1 MTDFYQKLADYQRG
15 LASDLE
21 SDKFPERL
29 LQIISECLDVENV
42 LLLGVQGGLTG
53 NWWIRNGNTK
63 VSIHSMDVIRKAFA
77 SDHGFWRGGTE
88 SDIANASESQ
98 KKENILSCLAAK
110 ISVGSRTIGAIYCD
124 VRDGARRFTTS
135 DGERLKLLSDVF
147 AVYVDQFQSIQDSKQ
162 KQDKLFKKSNE
173 YPILLG
179 ETILMKNLKTDLEMA
194 ARLSTSILLYGE
206 SGSGKEVAAQYIHRM
221 SNRSNQ
227 PFVAIHCA
235 AIPRDLLESELFGHE
250 KGAFSGA
257 YRKHRGRIEIA
268 NHGTLFL
275 DEVGD
280 IPLEFQVKLLRVL
293 EDKKIW
299 PIGSEVEI
307 GPLDFRL
314 ICSTN
319 RPLQKMVEE
328 KQFRQDLFYRIS
340 GMQIQIPTLNERT
353 EDIPLLATYFA
364 SQGDNPKKIEDD
376 AIRLLQSVAWDG
388 NVRQFRTVVENAREL
403 SDGSIVTAEAVK
415 KQLSFQSIGVSKD
428 ISAITLHITFEEIQR
443 RWNAGDI
450 NGKQLQSMLIPLYLE
465 SNKNL
470 SAVARKLQ
478 CITPQQLREFR
489 NFIYY
494 RRKTG
499 VIVLPD

>member
-21 SDKFPERL
+21 SEKFPERL
-29 LQIISECLDVENV
+29 LQIVSDCLNVENV
-42 LLLGVQGGLTG
+42 LLLGVQGGLAG
-53 NWWIRNGNTK
+53 NWWIRNGHTK
-63 VSIHSMDVIRKAFA
+63 VSNHSMDVIRKAFS

-124 VRDGARRFTTS
+124 VREGQRRFSTS
-135 DGERLKLLSDVF
+135 DGERLKLLSDVL

-162 KQDKLFKKSNE
+162 KQDKTFSRSNE
-173 YPILLG
+173 HPLLLG
-179 ETILMKNLKTDLEMA
+179 ETILMKNLKADLEMA
-194 ARLSTSILLYGE
+194 ARLSTSVLLFGE
-206 SGSGKEVAAQYIHRM
+206 SGVGKEVAAQFIHKI

-280 IPLEFQVKLLRVL
+280 IPLEFQIKLLRVL

-307 GPLDFRL
+307 GPVDFRL

-319 RPLQKMVEE
+319 RPIQKMVAE
-328 KQFRQDLFYRIS
+328 KNFREDLFYRIS
-340 GMQIQIPTLNERT
+340 GMQIRIPTLNERM

-364 SQGDNPKKIEDD
+364 SQGDTPKKIEDD
-376 AIRLLQSVAWDG
+376 AIRLLESVTWNG

-403 SDGSIVTAEAVK
+403 SDGPMVTAEAIK
-415 KQLSFQSIGVSKD
+415 KQLAFQSFADSKD
-428 ISAITLHITFEEIQR
+428 VAAITIHITFEEIQR
-443 RWNAGDI
+443 RWNAGEI
-450 NGKQLQSMLIPLYLE
+450 TGKELQSMLIPLYLQ

-499 VIVLPD
+499 EIILPD

>member
-1 MTDFYQKLADYQRG
+1 MTDFYQKLIHSQRG
-15 LASDLE
+15 LASELE

-29 LQIISECLDVENV
+29 LQIVSDCMEVENV

-53 NWWIRNGNTK
+53 NWWIRNGHSK
-63 VSIHSMDVIRKAFA
+63 VSNHSMDVIRKAFN
-77 SDHGFWRGGTE
+77 SDLGFWRGGTE
-88 SDIANASESQ
+88 GDSLNASESQ

-110 ISVGSRTIGAIYCD
+110 ITIGTRTIGAIYCD
-124 VRDGARRFTTS
+124 VRDGNRRFTMT
-135 DGERLKLLSDVF
+135 DGERLKLLADVF
-147 AVYVDQFQSIQDSKQ
+147 AVYIDQFQSLQDLKQ
-162 KQDKLFKKSNE
+162 RPDKVFRKSNE
-173 YPILLG
+173 YPLLLG
-179 ETILMKNLKTDLEMA
+179 ETTLMKNLKTDLEMA
-194 ARLSTSILLYGE
+194 ARLSTSILLFGE
-206 SGSGKEVAAQYIHRM
+206 SGVGKEVAAQYVHTM
-221 SNRSNQ
+221 SNRSNE

-257 YRKHRGRIEIA
+257 FRKHRGRIEIA

-280 IPLEFQVKLLRVL
+280 IPLEIQVKLLRVL

-299 PIGSEVEI
+299 PVGSEVEI

-319 RPLQKMVEE
+319 RPIQKMVVE
-328 KQFRQDLFYRIS
+328 KTFREDLFYRIS
-340 GMQIQIPTLNERT
+340 GMQIRIPTLNERM
-353 EDIPLLATYFA
+353 EDIPLLASYFA
-364 SQGDNPKKIEDD
+364 SQSDTPKKIDDD
-376 AIRLLQSVAWDG
+376 AIRLLESVSWQG

-403 SDGSIVTAEAVK
+403 TDGPTVTAATIAR
-415 KQLSFQSIGVSKD
+415 QLGFQSIGEPKD
-428 ISAITLHITFEEIQR
+428 VDAVKIYISFEEIQR
-443 RWNAGDI
+443 KWNAGELT
-450 NGKQLQSMLIPLYLE
+450 GKELQSMLIPLYLQ

-470 SAVARKLQ
+470 SAVARKLH

-499 VIVLPD
+499 AIVLPD